1 MKNQNLK
8 FLVISKSISLFFL
21 VLICLASCQSTRNI
35 PQTIASD
42 EQDGFQKSVS
52 VLEKRKII
60 TSVNLILQVENA
72 DTVNQRIGELLEQTD
87 GYTAKMSTERTVIRV
102 NTSQLETTLIKLSA
116 LGKVKAKNVYGNDVT
131 DDYRDHEIRLEN
143 AEKSR
148 IRYLELLKKANNV
161 QEILLVEKELERLN
175 EVIDLLKGKLKRLS
189 HLSEYATITIDM
201 EVRKKPGLIGYVFVG
216 AYKSVRWLFVRN

>member
-1 MKNQNLK
+1 
-8 FLVISKSISLFFL
+8 
-21 VLICLASCQSTRNI
+21 
-35 PQTIASD
+35 
-42 EQDGFQKSVS
+42 
-52 VLEKRKII
+52 
-60 TSVNLILQVENA
+60 
-72 DTVNQRIGELLEQTD
+72 
-87 GYTAKMSTERTVIRV
+87 MSTERTVIRV

-175 EVIDLLKGKLKRLS
+175 EVIDLLKGKLNRLS